1 MRRRCHGWGLI
12 NFREGRGAG
21 KDAIITERMRRRKG
35 DCSAWENN
43 RVERKDKLFT
53 DNLDLFILE

>member
-35 DCSAWENN
+35 DCSA
-43 RVERKDKLFT
+43 
-53 DNLDLFILE
+53 